1 MKKQG
6 ETPSAL
12 NTKKKKAYKITN
24 WHEYDKA
31 LVSRG
36 SVEVWMDKE
45 TIGSWKAEKAYG
57 AKGGRPHL
65 YSDGAILCAATFRK
79 LFRLPLRATE
89 GLVRSLL
96 SLSGTALTSPDASTL
111 SRRMKTLPVLLAKRK
126 KEKTI
131 IVVDSTGMKVYGEGE
146 WKVRQH
152 GAGKRRTWK
161 KIHIGIG
168 EDGEIRATEIT
179 DSDTHD
185 SQVVKTLLEQE
196 DPSTQITGFHADGA
210 YDQRKVYDE
219 LLRRTVPAILIP
231 PRKTARIWFHGNR
244 KDIPY
249 PRDENVRG
257 IRRHGRKAWKILSG
271 YHLRSLVENTMF
283 RYKTILGD
291 KVSSRDPQNQTT
303 ELTLGCRILNIM
315 FHLGMPKSVPVLA

>member
-1 MKKQG
+1 MKNKG
-6 ETPSAL
+6 GIPKTVH
-12 NTKKKKAYKITN
+12 TKKKQKTTYKITN

-45 TIGSWKAEKAYG
+45 TLGSWKAEKASG
-57 AKGGRPHL
+57 TKGGRPRV
-65 YSDGAILCAATFRK
+65 YSHAAILCAATFRK

-96 SLSGTALTSPDASTL
+96 TLSGTILPCPDASTL
-111 SRRMKTLPVLLAKRK
+111 SRRMKDLPVLLAKRK

-152 GAGKRRTWK
+152 GVGKRRTWK

-185 SQVVKTLLEQE
+185 GEVAKALHSLDHVLKNGVCYVTTSCGLE
-196 DPSTQITGFHADGA
+196 
-210 YDQRKVYDE
+210 Y
-219 LLRRTVPAILIP
+219 L
-231 PRKTARIWFHGNR
+231 
-244 KDIPY
+244 
-249 PRDENVRG
+249 PRD
-257 IRRHGRKAWKILSG
+257 KAVKK
-271 YHLRSLVENTMF
+271 LRL
-283 RYKTILGD
+283 LGD
-291 KVSSRDPQNQTT
+291 IKREYQR
-303 ELTLGCRILNIM
+303 G
-315 FHLGMPKSVPVLA
+315 A